1 MVVQIIALVGCLA
14 MLDEIIRESPA
25 YKRLI
30 KKAYAESVQEGLERI
45 LEQVRKE
52 ELQQLWLLLV
62 KIVKARFP
70 RLERLARKQGIVIE
84 EARDLIDLIVKVSAA
99 QTMEEARQY
108 LLAVDEGED
117 DL

>member
-1 MVVQIIALVGCLA
+1 

-30 KKAYAESVQEGLERI
+30 KKAYTESVQEGLERI
-45 LEQVRKE
+45 LEEVRKE

-84 EARDLIDLIVKVSAA
+84 EARDLTDLIVKVSAA
-99 QTMEEARQY
+99 QTMEEARQH

>member
-1 MVVQIIALVGCLA
+1 

-30 KKAYAESVQEGLERI
+30 KKAYEESVQEGLERI
-45 LEQVRKE
+45 LEEVRKE

-84 EARDLIDLIVKVSAA
+84 EAEVLTDLIVRVSAA
-99 QTMEEARQY
+99 QTMEEARQH

>member
-1 MVVQIIALVGCLA
+1 

-25 YKRLI
+25 YQRLI
-30 KKAYAESVQEGLERI
+30 KKVYEAKVQEGLERI
-45 LEQVRKE
+45 LEEVRKE

-62 KIVKARFP
+62 RIVKARFP

-84 EARDLIDLIVKVSAA
+84 EARDLTDLIVKVSAA
-99 QTMEEARQY
+99 QTMKEARQH

>member
-1 MVVQIIALVGCLA
+1 

-30 KKAYAESVQEGLERI
+30 KKAYEQSVQEGLERI
-45 LEQVRKE
+45 LEQVRQE
-52 ELQQLWLLLV
+52 ELQQLWQLLV

-84 EARDLIDLIVKVSAA
+84 EAEVLTDLIVKVSAA
-99 QTMEEARQY
+99 QTMEEARQH

>member
-1 MVVQIIALVGCLA
+1 MVVQIIALIGWLA

-25 YKRLI
+25 YKMMT
-30 KKAYAESVQEGLERI
+30 KKAYEEGVKEGLERV
-45 LEQVRKE
+45 LEQVRQE
-52 ELQQLWLLLV
+52 ELQQLWQLLV

-70 RLERLARKQGIVIE
+70 RLERLAKKQGIVIE
-84 EARDLIDLIVKVSAA
+84 EAKVLADLIVKVSAA
-99 QTMEEARQY
+99 RTMEEARQH

>member
-1 MVVQIIALVGCLA
+1 

-30 KKAYAESVQEGLERI
+30 KKAYEESVQEGLERI
-45 LEQVRKE
+45 LEEVRKE

-84 EARDLIDLIVKVSAA
+84 EARVLTDLIVKVSTA
-99 QTMEEARQY
+99 QTMEEARQH

>member
-1 MVVQIIALVGCLA
+1 

-30 KKAYAESVQEGLERI
+30 KKAYEESVQEGLERI
-45 LEQVRKE
+45 LEEVRKE

-84 EARDLIDLIVKVSAA
+84 EARDLTDLIVKVSAA
-99 QTMEEARQY
+99 QTMEEARQH

>member
-1 MVVQIIALVGCLA
+1 

-30 KKAYAESVQEGLERI
+30 KKAYEQSVQEGLERI
-45 LEQVRKE
+45 LEQVRQE
-52 ELQQLWLLLV
+52 ELQQLWQLLV

-84 EARDLIDLIVKVSAA
+84 EAEVLTDLIVKVSAA
-99 QTMEEARQY
+99 RTMEEARQH
-108 LLAVDEGED
+108 LLAVDEGEE

>member
-1 MVVQIIALVGCLA
+1 

-30 KKAYAESVQEGLERI
+30 KKAYEQSVQEGLERI
-45 LEQVRKE
+45 LEQVRQE
-52 ELQQLWLLLV
+52 ELQQLWQLLV

-84 EARDLIDLIVKVSAA
+84 EAEVLTDLIVKVSAA
-99 QTMEEARQY
+99 RTMEEARQH
-108 LLAVDEGED
+108 LLAVDEGEED
-117 DL
+117 V

>member
-1 MVVQIIALVGCLA
+1 

-30 KKAYAESVQEGLERI
+30 KKAYEESVQEGLERI
-45 LEQVRKE
+45 LEEVRKE

-84 EARDLIDLIVKVSAA
+84 DAKILTDLIVKISAA
-99 QTMEEARQY
+99 QTMEEARQH

>member
-1 MVVQIIALVGCLA
+1 

-30 KKAYAESVQEGLERI
+30 KKAYEESVQEGLERI
-45 LEQVRKE
+45 FEEVRKE

-84 EARDLIDLIVKVSAA
+84 EAEVLTDLIVKVSAA
-99 QTMEEARQY
+99 QTMEEARQH
-108 LLAVDEGED
+108 LLAVDEGEE

>member
-1 MVVQIIALVGCLA
+1 

-30 KKAYAESVQEGLERI
+30 KKAYEQSVQEGLERI
-45 LEQVRKE
+45 LEQVRQE
-52 ELQQLWLLLV
+52 ELQQLWQLLV

-84 EARDLIDLIVKVSAA
+84 EAKVLTDLIVKMSTA
-99 QTMEEARQY
+99 QTMEEARQH

>member
-1 MVVQIIALVGCLA
+1 

-30 KKAYAESVQEGLERI
+30 KKAYEQSVQEGLERI
-45 LEQVRKE
+45 LEQVRQE
-52 ELQQLWLLLV
+52 ELQQLWQLLV

-70 RLERLARKQGIVIE
+70 KLERLAKKQGIVIE
-84 EARDLIDLIVKVSAA
+84 EAKVLGDLIVKVSAA
-99 QTMEEARQY
+99 RTMEEARQH

>member
-1 MVVQIIALVGCLA
+1 

-30 KKAYAESVQEGLERI
+30 KKAYEQSVQEGLERI
-45 LEQVRKE
+45 LEQVRQE
-52 ELQQLWLLLV
+52 ELQQLWQLLV

-84 EARDLIDLIVKVSAA
+84 EARDLTDLIVKVSAA
-99 QTMEEARQY
+99 QTMEEARQH

>member
-1 MVVQIIALVGCLA
+1 

-25 YKRLI
+25 FKMLA
-30 KKAYAESVQEGLERI
+30 KKAYEEGVQEGLERV
-45 LEQVRKE
+45 LEQVRQE

-84 EARDLIDLIVKVSAA
+84 EARDLTDLIVKVSAA
-99 QTMEEARQY
+99 QTMEEARQH
-108 LLAVDEGED
+108 LLAVDEGEE